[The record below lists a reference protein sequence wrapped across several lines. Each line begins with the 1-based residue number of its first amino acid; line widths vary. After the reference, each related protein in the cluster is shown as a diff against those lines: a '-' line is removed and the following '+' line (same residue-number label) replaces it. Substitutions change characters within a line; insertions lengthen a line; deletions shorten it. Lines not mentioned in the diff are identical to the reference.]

1 MTLNRKPIFGISS
14 RPAPG
19 TPPHAEAQRKAGVTT
34 RRRTRA
40 STVSTTQPPRRAE
53 TVPGSKQRSQSVPNF
68 DLTELMDAL
77 TFLEPTPVFP
87 PPYSTL
93 APGKP
98 KPVYS
103 NPDEGREPLPDYLP
117 TVYKITTLSRK
128 LEWISPYE
136 LAPQR
141 QWRPVIVELNSTQLN
156 FYNRDVAARP
166 AGCVLS
172 DDERLYRSRLT
183 TSSDLRDK
191 AFFAQQGL
199 LAPDN
204 LVRSYSLQY
213 AKVGIATDY
222 KKKKHTL
229 RLRVETEQFL
239 LEFPTV
245 ESMIEWY
252 CCLNLGI
259 DNSLDLTRREMPKY
273 RTVPRRRRRNRH
285 HGESLMVGYRRRPS
299 LGMFRRR
306 ASSADLSSL
315 VSRWKRKFSNAGAKL
330 ADMRHDEPCVVFSDV
345 SDHEPPSLE
354 SPANESADEAEP
366 DDESDH
372 LDATFDDDGDD
383 GDAPA
388 EEEEEEEYE
397 YARHTRHGSDATL
410 VTLLSTSS
418 AEAEAEAMPEPTPV
432 LSTPS
437 SLSNGLSSSPTL
449 QQRATP
455 STSVSSSSLSA
466 PPEKELRM
474 QYKWG
479 TDLRLPSRRK
489 VLRDS
494 IRCMTTLTANER
506 WSGKYVVR
514 DAASMDVALKSGG
527 ASFYSPDYTIPHQQV
542 GRYFAGGGV
551 AAAPRRPQGLE
562 RRLQEYVVSP
572 CGLIPRINEGSQ
584 P

>member
-1 MTLNRKPIFGISS
+1 MTLSRKPIFGISS
-14 RPAPG
+14 RPDPS
-19 TPPHAEAQRKAGVTT
+19 TLPHAGAQRTARVGT
-34 RRRTRA
+34 RPRTRA
-40 STVSTTQPPRRAE
+40 STVSATQPPCRAE
-53 TVPGSKQRSQSVPNF
+53 TVQGSKQRSQSVPNF
-68 DLTELMDAL
+68 DVTDLMDAL
-77 TFLEPTPVFP
+77 VFLEPTPVFP
-87 PPYSTL
+87 PSYSTL

-103 NPDEGREPLPDYLP
+103 NPDEGHEPLPDYLP

-141 QWRPVIVELNSTQLN
+141 QWRSVIVELNSTQLN
-156 FYNRDVAARP
+156 IYNRDAAPRP
-166 AGCVLS
+166 AGCVS
-172 DDERLYRSRLT
+172 ADDERLYKSRLT
-183 TSSDLRDK
+183 TSHDLRDK
-191 AFFAQQGL
+191 ALFAQQGL

-229 RLRVETEQFL
+229 RLRAETEQFL

-285 HGESLMVGYRRRPS
+285 PGDSLMVGCRRRPS

-306 ASSADLSSL
+306 TSSADLSSL
-315 VSRWKRKFSNAGAKL
+315 VSRWKRKFSMAGSRPAEV
-330 ADMRHDEPCVVFSDV
+330 RHDEPYVVFSDV
-345 SDHEPPSLE
+345 SDHEPLSLE

-372 LDATFDDDGDD
+372 LDATFEDDGDD
-383 GDAPA
+383 GGSPTT
-388 EEEEEEEYE
+388 EEYE
-397 YARHTRHGSDATL
+397 YTQHARHSSDATL
-410 VTLLSTSS
+410 VTLLSASS

-466 PPEKELRM
+466 LPEKEVRL

-489 VLRDS
+489 ILRDS

-506 WSGKYVVR
+506 WAGKYVVR
-514 DAASMDVALKSGG
+514 DAASMDLALKSGG

-542 GRYFAGGGV
+542 GRYFAGGRVG
-551 AAAPRRPQGLE
+551 AAMRRPQGLE

>member
-1 MTLNRKPIFGISS
+1 MTVNRKSIFMLSS
-14 RPAPG
+14 RPDPD
-19 TPPHAEAQRKAGVTT
+19 TPAHAEAQRTASTAT
-34 RRRTRA
+34 HPRTRA
-40 STVSTTQPPRRAE
+40 NTESATQPPRRPE
-53 TVPGSKQRSQSVPNF
+53 TAPGSKQRSQSVPNF

-87 PPYSTL
+87 PSYSTL
-93 APGKP
+93 VPGKP
-98 KPVYS
+98 KPVYA
-103 NPDEGREPLPDYLP
+103 NPDEGYELLPDYLP
-117 TVYKITTLSRK
+117 TVYKIATLSRK

-141 QWRPVIVELNSTQLN
+141 QWRSVIVELNSTQLN
-156 FYNRDVAARP
+156 IYNRDAAARP
-166 AGCVLS
+166 AGCLS
-172 DDERLYRSRLT
+172 ADNEKLYKSRLT
-183 TSSDLRDK
+183 TSRDLRDK
-191 AFFAQQGL
+191 ASFAQQGL
-199 LAPDN
+199 LVPEN

-273 RTVPRRRRRNRH
+273 RTVPRRRRRNRQ
-285 HGESLMVGYRRRPS
+285 HGDSLMVGCRRRPS
-299 LGMFRRR
+299 LGIFRRR

-315 VSRWKRKFSNAGAKL
+315 VSRWKRKFSTAGSKL
-330 ADMRHDEPCVVFSDV
+330 ADMPHDEPSAVFSDV
-345 SDHEPPSLE
+345 SDHEPLSLE
-354 SPANESADEAEP
+354 SPANESVDEAEP

-372 LDATFDDDGDD
+372 LDATFDDDD
-383 GDAPA
+383 GDGPA
-388 EEEEEEEYE
+388 EEYE
-397 YARHTRHGSDATL
+397 YAQHTGQHTRHGSDATL

-418 AEAEAEAMPEPTPV
+418 AEAETEAMPEPTPV

-455 STSVSSSSLSA
+455 PTSVSSSSLSA

-489 VLRDS
+489 ILRDS

-506 WSGKYVVR
+506 WVGKYVVR
-514 DAASMDVALKSGG
+514 DATSMDVALKSGG
-527 ASFYSPDYTIPHQQV
+527 ASFYSPDYTIPHQQA

-551 AAAPRRPQGLE
+551 GAVSRRPQGPE